1 LLCRFRDDRTRHCM
15 TNNFPIFLDLDGR
28 RALLL
33 GEGEAAERRAESL
46 RGCGAVIAR
55 AMRFEESLLEDCAIA
70 IGAAE
75 GEARKA
81 DHPMQDALRAM
92 SAAAQARGIPCNVVD
107 QPELSSF
114 ITPAL
119 VMRPPL
125 AIAISSGGASPV
137 LARLLRARIEAV
149 VSPAFGRLAA
159 LAGRM
164 QAETRRRLPD
174 MLLRR
179 RMLEAVL
186 SGPVAELMLEGRERQ
201 AEAAYL
207 EALEAA
213 ASGLHVP
220 GHGFV
225 HLVHGGP
232 GEADLLTLRALRV
245 LGEADVIVHGPDESP
260 AVLEMARRDA
270 ARRVASDAE
279 APSVLLA
286 LARAGSRIV
295 RLSPTDRDGATLRE
309 AGIDHAIVPAV
320 GQPVAQA
327 PD

>member
-1 LLCRFRDDRTRHCM
+1 M
-15 TNNFPIFLDLDGR
+15 TNNFPVFLDLDGR

-33 GEGEAAERRAESL
+33 GEGEAAERRADSL
-46 RGCGAVIAR
+46 HGCGASIVR
-55 AMRFEESLLEDCAIA
+55 AMRFEDALLEGCAIA

-75 GEARKA
+75 GEARLA
-81 DHPMQDALRAM
+81 DHPMQAELRAM

-137 LARLLRARIEAV
+137 LARLLRARIEAL

-164 QAETRRRLPD
+164 QAETRRLLPD

-179 RMLEAVL
+179 RMLEAAL
-186 SGPVAELMLEGRERQ
+186 SGPVAELMLEGREGE

-207 EALEAA
+207 QALERA
-213 ASGLHVP
+213 ASGLHASQR
-220 GHGFV
+220 GFV
-225 HLVHGGP
+225 HLVPPGP

-286 LARAGSRIV
+286 LAGAGGRIV
-295 RLSPTDRDGATLRE
+295 RLSPTDRDRAALHE
-309 AGIDHAIVPAV
+309 AGIDHATVPAV
-320 GQPVAQA
+320 GQVGGQAGGQIGAQVA
-327 PD
+327 D